1 MAEGGEKRFK
11 RLSTHAETPIRRHV
25 KIKAD
30 ANPFDIEWETYFEQR
45 ATNAMRKRPN
55 GRIMSLWLRQG
66 GICPISANIADK
78 PLKISGEVRCVSFLL
93 PCSTPL
99 SPSILRLKR
108 F

>member
-1 MAEGGEKRFK
+1 MEEVHRITPLGAEARRDLIGDPHRPIAEGMDLGVR
-11 RLSTHAETPIRRHV
+11 
-25 KIKAD
+25 
-30 ANPFDIEWETYFEQR
+30 
-45 ATNAMRKRPN
+45 
-55 GRIMSLWLRQG
+55 
-66 GICPISANIADK
+66 PISANIADK